1 MASQTETERT
11 NRRAI
16 TLVQSEVLDGPS
28 YIFREQETSDFGID
42 AHVELVKGDEAS
54 GELIA
59 LQIKGGRHAFRHP
72 AANGWHY
79 PVTKK
84 HARYWLNHSLP
95 VVLVLADLD
104 SRQCYWQVIDS
115 DTLVPTGKNFK
126 VFVPQE
132 NLVTTAAPEWRELTR
147 RYLDSTES
155 LYEINRQR
163 IPPLAGIPLDELR
176 GPDPRAA
183 ASLAA
188 DLAAGRADPAA
199 ALRELRQSRREWM
212 DRRGALPW
220 SAYALYAR
228 EHGEFREAADAFKR
242 LADLRPERRATDLG
256 DAALMLLG
264 IDDEEARVL
273 AEEAF
278 AHDPANAA
286 ALVAMAFLFP
296 DEPAYP
302 GALEGRTDIRSLGYF
317 ANMAS
322 RRADDSEAI
331 RLFSAVLDDSHVQS
345 GVRLEL
351 SRLYC
356 RRYLSAGSDA
366 GDLILAREM
375 AVSALEDR
383 RRWTDDTAGALAAYA
398 RTLALGSRH
407 SEALQAVTSPP
418 NGSATTTEASST
430 EVARIALEVAH
441 QLDRIDLLPVIAKG
455 IANAEDRE
463 LAMEEAR
470 LAQGASDEDHVE
482 HERNA
487 LERAVSTGDAQLG
500 MRAALRLALLGV
512 DATDRAT
519 ELDPLES
526 YVELLRAI
534 AASRHDAE
542 SNLPMLRVL
551 AKTEITAAEVVVQ
564 ILLDKKQFQSAV
576 DACAMYYA
584 IYANPSFISSKV
596 RVLFL
601 AKDAAAA
608 VGVLEDALTKH
619 QLDGEPRVEAH
630 RLLGHHY
637 ADLDQWDVAVHHLR
651 IVLNESPRFQRGAFW
666 NLVYCLSSMG
676 DPAAARS
683 LVDEHRVEPVTETEI
698 GIWLRVVSETGWNET
713 AASFAVTLSLSD
725 EISPKLA
732 TSLAAAVALDT
743 RGSDPD
749 EEDVPERRRS
759 VDLRPIVDED
769 VRRRAFEVMA
779 SLSEKHGDELGIRRF
794 EADAETLLEELKT
807 LFPSERQKSLRMLA
821 RQVALGV
828 VPLGM
833 ICDVRN
839 DPYGLLLAGR
849 YQQTRV
855 ASSADGETH
864 GIENAAA
871 GAARNGRV
879 VVDLSA
885 VELALHLGA
894 WEQCEGQFNVIQ
906 LTTAQRIDS
915 QRSVA
920 AARTA
925 TAAGG
930 TLGVDADG
938 NPYMTEHDPDAQL
951 DALRRC
957 EDMERAT
964 RGLLL
969 VDVGTDFMAA
979 PRLEK
984 LGMSAWTSSLEAAS
998 RLGVPLWSDDVA
1010 QRRVATDLGIPNF
1023 GTVNL
1028 LEEIRIARITPD
1040 MTDTALTEVL
1050 SEQHT
1055 FIQRLMELRVADQ
1068 PVSLDDILQNIAAH
1082 PDELAPAADVVAR
1095 PAWWSVGVP
1104 VSVWMNL
1111 LAAARE
1117 HAPDYARAW
1126 QARGMTGILAGST
1139 ADLAPQLVATLAV
1152 LGTESE
1158 VTVEEAVLGFGL
1170 ADHLCARH
1178 DVTPASA
1185 HVAGAVGAVSERL
1198 GGRDPGVFAEDVL
1211 AQLRLT

>member
-1 MASQTETERT
+1 MTSQTETELT

-16 TLVQSEVLDGPS
+16 ALVQGAVLDGLS
-28 YIFREQETSDFGID
+28 YFFREQETSDFGID
-42 AHVELVKGDEAS
+42 AHVELVKDDKAS

-59 LQIKGGRHAFRHP
+59 LQIKGGHHAFKH
-72 AANGWHY
+72 AVANGWHY
-79 PVTKK
+79 PVTHR
-84 HARYWLNHSLP
+84 HAQYWLNHSLP
-95 VVLVLADLD
+95 VVLVLADLE

-115 DTLVPTGKNFK
+115 DTLVSTGKNFK

-132 NLVTTAAPEWRELTR
+132 NLVTTAASEWQDLTR
-147 RYLDSTES
+147 RYLDSAES
-155 LYEINRQR
+155 LYEVNRER
-163 IPPLAGIPLDELR
+163 IPPLVGIPLDEFR
-176 GPDPRAA
+176 GQDPRGA

-220 SAYALYAR
+220 SALALYAR
-228 EHGEFREAADAFKR
+228 EHGQFREAADAFIR
-242 LADLRPERRATDLG
+242 LAGLRPERRASDLG

-264 IDDEEARVL
+264 IDDEEARAL
-273 AEEAF
+273 AYEAF
-278 AHDPANAA
+278 THDPTDAA

-302 GALEGRTDIRSLGYF
+302 EALEGRTDIRSVGYF

-366 GDLILAREM
+366 GDLITAREM
-375 AVSALEDR
+375 ALSALEDR
-383 RRWTDDTAGALAAYA
+383 RQWTDDTAGALAAYA
-398 RTLALGSRH
+398 RTLALASRN
-407 SEALQAVTSPP
+407 SEALQAVTRPP
-418 NGSATTTEASST
+418 NGSATKTEASST
-430 EVARIALEVAH
+430 EVASVAFEVAQ
-441 QLDRIDLLPVIAKG
+441 QLDRIDLLPVIAEG

-470 LAQGASDEDHVE
+470 LAQGASDEAHE
-482 HERNA
+482 KHERNV
-487 LERAVSTGDAQLG
+487 LEHAISAGDAQLG

-519 ELDPLES
+519 KLDPIGS
-526 YVELLRAI
+526 YVELLRVI
-534 AASRHDAE
+534 AASRRDAE
-542 SNLPMLRVL
+542 SNLPRLRVL
-551 AKTEITAAEVVVQ
+551 AKTEIAAAEVVVQ
-564 ILLDKKQFQSAV
+564 ILLDCEQFQAAA
-576 DACAMYYA
+576 DACDMYYA
-584 IYANPSFISSKV
+584 IYSNSSFISNKV

-601 AKDAAAA
+601 AEDHYAA

-619 QLDGEPRVEAH
+619 LLDGEARIEAH

-637 ADLDQWDVAVHHLR
+637 ADLYQWDVAVHHLR
-651 IVLNESPRFQRGAFW
+651 IVLSESPRFQRGAFW
-666 NLVYCLSSMG
+666 NLVYCLSSTG
-676 DPAAARS
+676 DSAAARS
-683 LVDEHRVEPVTETEI
+683 LVDERRLEPVTETEI
-698 GIWLRVVSETGWNET
+698 TIWLRVISETGWTEP
-713 AASFAVTLSLSD
+713 AASLAVTLSLSD

-732 TSLAAAVALDT
+732 TSLAATVALDT
-743 RGSDPD
+743 RGREPD
-749 EEDVPERRRS
+749 IEDDAEGRRP
-759 VDLRPIVDED
+759 VDLRPIVDGD
-769 VRRRAFEVMA
+769 VRARAFEVMA

-807 LFPSERQKSLRMLA
+807 LFPSERQKSLRTLA

-833 ICDVRN
+833 VCDIRN

-849 YQQTRV
+849 YLLPRV
-855 ASSADGETH
+855 ASSADGDAHET
-864 GIENAAA
+864 ENIAA
-871 GAARNGRV
+871 GTACNGRV

-894 WEQCEGQFNVIQ
+894 WEECEGQFNVIQ

-938 NPYMTEHDPDAQL
+938 NPYVTEHDPDAQL
-951 DALRRC
+951 AALRRC

-964 RGLLL
+964 RSLML
-969 VDVGTDFMAA
+969 VDVGSDFTSA
-979 PRLEK
+979 PRLEE
-984 LGMSAWTSSLEAAS
+984 LGMSAWTSSLEAAG
-998 RLGVPLWSDDVA
+998 RLGAPLWSDDVA
-1010 QRRVATDLGIPNF
+1010 QRRVATDLGISNF

-1028 LEEIRIARITPD
+1028 LEALRMARIRPD
-1040 MTDTALTEVL
+1040 MTDAALTEVL
-1050 SEQHT
+1050 LEQHA
-1055 FIQRLMELRVADQ
+1055 FIQRLLELRVVDQ
-1068 PVSLDDILQNIAAH
+1068 PVSLDDILENIAAH
-1082 PDELAPAADVVAR
+1082 PNELAPAADVVAR
-1095 PAWWSVGVP
+1095 PPWWNAGVP
-1104 VSVWMNL
+1104 VSVWMNVL
-1111 LAAARE
+1111 DAVRQ
-1117 HAPDYARAW
+1117 HAPSYARAW

-1139 ADLAPQLVATLAV
+1139 AELAPQLVATLAV

-1158 VTVEEAVLGFGL
+1158 MTVEEAVTGFGL
-1170 ADHLCARH
+1170 ADHLCAQH
-1178 DVTPASA
+1178 ELTPASA
-1185 HVAGAVGAVSERL
+1185 HVAWAVAAVSERL
-1198 GGRDPGVFAEDVL
+1198 DGRHPGAFAEQVI
-1211 AQLRLT
+1211 ARM